1 MCFKSYDF
9 NVGSWKNMDWPISSQ
24 LSKI

>member
-1 MCFKSYDF
+1 
-9 NVGSWKNMDWPISSQ
+9 MDWPISSQ